1 MIPVPARWRGRLAG
15 GVALAGAGY
24 VVTIL
29 LDMDPRPLPYVVWS
43 VVVLALAFLVLDIVD
58 VPAAEWQQR
67 MPPSPDRADEATSD
81 LRVLSSHHQ
90 ADQPS
95 DALARRLVALAR
107 GRDPDLGDAVERELA
122 DAGRLAPADIDRILT
137 RIEDVRDRS

>member
-1 MIPVPARWRGRLAG
+1 VSIRERWRGRLAG

-24 VVTIL
+24 VVTLL

-58 VPAAEWQQR
+58 VPAAEWQQGT
-67 MPPSPDRADEATSD
+67 PSSPDRVDEATSD

-122 DAGRLAPADIDRILT
+122 DTRRLSPADIDRILT